1 MALLPALIAQIDSL
15 QTASRIFVGFS
26 GGADSHS
33 LLHALVELSRREALP
48 PIIALHINHGLH
60 EDANDW
66 SAHCAAV
73 ASDLGVEFHERVV
86 SVDAGASP
94 EAQARDARYS
104 VFESFLA
111 SGDVLL
117 LGHHLDDQV
126 ETVLFRLIRGA
137 GPSGLAGIPEKR
149 PLGRGLLMRPLL
161 GITRDQIENYA
172 GSHQLAYLHDG
183 SNDDTRYDRNFLR
196 HEVLPLIE
204 SRWPSYRSGFARSAE
219 LSGEL
224 ATLGHFDNLTEY
236 TRYGGPYLPMD
247 VHDATSL
254 HRALHGWLN
263 ELNAPLPDFV
273 ALEEFARQCMHAQ
286 GDKLPELRVADYL
299 LQRWRQGI
307 HLYPVDIDRDFDI
320 SCEVGGALEGRWGSI
335 AWQEADMGLPA
346 GVYIRVRAPRHG
358 EAVSLG
364 RRPRRSVGQWLQE
377 AGVPPYLR
385 GCYPLVQVGDEII
398 AIPDVGLVSDSSNL
412 SLCKGGLVPVWTP
425 PKIAFLN

>member
-1 MALLPALIAQIDSL
+1 MALLPALIAQLDSL
-15 QTASRIFVGFS
+15 QAASRIFVGLS

-60 EDANDW
+60 EDATDW
-66 SAHCAAV
+66 AAHCAAV
-73 ASDLGVEFHERVV
+73 ASNLGVAFHERVV
-86 SVDAGASP
+86 SIDAGASP
-94 EAQARDARYS
+94 EAQARDARFS

-111 SGDVLL
+111 AGDVLL
-117 LGHHLDDQV
+117 LGHHLDDQI

-137 GPSGLAGIPEKR
+137 GPSGLAGIPVMR

-161 GITRDQIENYA
+161 GITRDQIESYA
-172 GSHQLAYLHDG
+172 GSHELVHLHDG

-204 SRWPSYRSGFARSAE
+204 SRWPGYRSGFARSAT

-224 ATLGHFDNLTEY
+224 AALVHFDHLTEY
-236 TRYGGPYLPMD
+236 TRYGGPYLPMG
-247 VHDATSL
+247 VHDAKTL
-254 HRALHGWLN
+254 HRALHGWLK

-286 GDKLPELRVADYL
+286 GDKLPELRVGGYV
-299 LQRWRQGI
+299 LQRWRQRI
-307 HLYPVDIDRDFDI
+307 HLYPADIDRDFDI
-320 SCEVGGALEGRWGSI
+320 SSQVGGALAGRWGSI
-335 AWQEADMGLPA
+335 TWQVADMGLPA
-346 GVYIRVRAPRHG
+346 GVSIRVRSPRYG

-364 RRPRRSVGQWLQE
+364 QRPRRSVAQWLKE

-385 GCYPLVQVGDEII
+385 ECYPLVHVGDEII
-398 AIPDVGLVSDSSNL
+398 AIPDVGLVSDCSNL

-425 PKIAFLN
+425 PKIAVLN

>member
-26 GGADSHS
+26 GGVDSHS

-204 SRWPSYRSGFARSAE
+204 SRWPSYRSGFARSAA

-236 TRYGGPYLPMD
+236 TRYGGPFLPMD
-247 VHDATSL
+247 VHDAKSL
-254 HRALHGWLN
+254 HRALHGWLK

-335 AWQEADMGLPA
+335 VWQEANMGLPA
-346 GVYIRVRAPRHG
+346 GVSIQVRAPRHG

-412 SLCKGGLVPVWTP
+412 SLCIGGLVPVWTP

>member
-1 MALLPALIAQIDSL
+1 MALLPALIAQLDSL
-15 QTASRIFVGFS
+15 QTANRIFVGFS

-33 LLHALVELSRREALP
+33 LLHALVEYSRREALP
-48 PIIALHINHGLH
+48 AITALHINHGLH

-66 SAHCAAV
+66 AAHCAAV

-86 SVDAGASP
+86 SVDEGASP

-111 SGDVLL
+111 TGDVLL

-161 GITRDQIENYA
+161 GIRRDQIEDYA
-172 GSHQLAYLHDG
+172 DSRELDYLNDG
-183 SNDDTRYDRNFLR
+183 SNYDTRYDRNFLR

-204 SRWPSYRSGFARSAE
+204 SRWPGYRSGFARSAT

-224 ATLGHFDNLTEY
+224 AASGHFDTLTEY
-236 TRYGGPYLPMD
+236 TRYGGPYLSMD
-247 VHDATSL
+247 IRDAKTL
-254 HRALHGWLN
+254 HRALHGWLK
-263 ELNAPLPDFV
+263 ELNAPLPEFV

-286 GDKLPELRVADYL
+286 GDKLPELRAGGYL

-307 HLYPVDIDRDFDI
+307 HLYPIDIDRGFDI
-320 SCEVGGALEGRWGSI
+320 LCEVGGALSGAWGAI
-335 AWQEADMGLPA
+335 AWQEADMGLSA
-346 GVYIRVRAPRHG
+346 GVPIRVRAPRPG
-358 EAVSLG
+358 ETVSLG
-364 RRPRRSVGQWLQE
+364 QRPRRSVGQWLQE

-385 GCYPLVQVGDEII
+385 ECYPLVQVGDEIV
-398 AIPDVGLVSDSSNL
+398 AIPDVGLASDCSNL
-412 SLCKGGLVPVWTP
+412 SLRKGGLVPIWMP

>member
-1 MALLPALIAQIDSL
+1 MALLPALIAQTDSL
-15 QTASRIFVGFS
+15 QTASRIFLGFS

-149 PLGRGLLMRPLL
+149 PLGRGLLIRPLL
-161 GITRDQIENYA
+161 GITREQIEHYA
-172 GSHQLAYLHDG
+172 GSHQLAYLNDG

-204 SRWPSYRSGFARSAE
+204 SRWPGYRSGFARSAT

-224 ATLGHFDNLTEY
+224 AISGQFDNLTEY
-236 TRYGGPYLPMD
+236 TQYGGPYLPMD
-247 VHDATSL
+247 VHDAKSL
-254 HRALHGWLN
+254 HRALHGWLK

-286 GDKLPELRVADYL
+286 GDKLPELRVGGYL

-307 HLYPVDIDRDFDI
+307 HLYSGDIDCDFDI
-320 SCEVGGALEGRWGSI
+320 SCEVGGALAGRWGSI

-346 GVYIRVRAPRHG
+346 GVSIRVRAPRHG

-364 RRPRRSVGQWLQE
+364 QRPRRSVGQWLQE

-385 GCYPLVQVGDEII
+385 GFYPLVQVGDEII
-398 AIPDVGLVSDSSNL
+398 AIPDVGLVSDCSNL

>member
-1 MALLPALIAQIDSL
+1 MALLPALIAQLDSL
-15 QTASRIFVGFS
+15 QAASRIFVGFS

-60 EDANDW
+60 EDATDW
-66 SAHCAAV
+66 AAHCAAV
-73 ASDLGVEFHERVV
+73 ASNLGVAFHERVV
-86 SVDAGASP
+86 SIDVGASP

-111 SGDVLL
+111 AGDVLL

-137 GPSGLAGIPEKR
+137 GPSGLAGIPVMR

-172 GSHQLAYLHDG
+172 GSHELAHLHDG

-204 SRWPSYRSGFARSAE
+204 SRWPGYRSGFARSAT

-224 ATLGHFDNLTEY
+224 AASVHFDHLTEY
-236 TRYGGPYLPMD
+236 TRYGGPYLPMG
-247 VHDATSL
+247 VHDAKTL
-254 HRALHGWLN
+254 HRALHGWLK

-286 GDKLPELRVADYL
+286 GDKLPELRVGGYV

-320 SCEVGGALEGRWGSI
+320 CLLYTSDA
-335 AWQEADMGLPA
+335 AD
-346 GVYIRVRAPRHG
+346 
-358 EAVSLG
+358 ES
-364 RRPRRSVGQWLQE
+364 
-377 AGVPPYLR
+377 
-385 GCYPLVQVGDEII
+385 
-398 AIPDVGLVSDSSNL
+398 
-412 SLCKGGLVPVWTP
+412 
-425 PKIAFLN
+425 

>member
-94 EAQARDARYS
+94 EAQARDVRYS

-149 PLGRGLLMRPLL
+149 PLGTGWLIRPLL

-172 GSHQLAYLHDG
+172 GSHQLAYLNDG

-204 SRWPSYRSGFARSAE
+204 SRWPGYRSGFARSAA

-247 VHDATSL
+247 VHDAKSL
-254 HRALHGWLN
+254 HRALHGWLK

-273 ALEEFARQCMHAQ
+273 ALEEFARQCVQAQ
-286 GDKLPELRVADYL
+286 GDKLPELRVGGYL

-307 HLYPVDIDRDFDI
+307 HLYSGDIDCDFDI
-320 SCEVGGALEGRWGSI
+320 SCEVGGALAGRWGSI

-346 GVYIRVRAPRHG
+346 GVSIRVRAPRHG

-364 RRPRRSVGQWLQE
+364 QRPRRSVGQWLQE

-398 AIPDVGLVSDSSNL
+398 AIPEVGLVSDCSNL

>member
-94 EAQARDARYS
+94 EARARDARYR

-161 GITRDQIENYA
+161 GIPRDQIENYA

-204 SRWPSYRSGFARSAE
+204 SRWPGYRSGFARSAA

-247 VHDATSL
+247 VHDAKSL
-254 HRALHGWLN
+254 HRALHGWLK

-335 AWQEADMGLPA
+335 VWQEANMGLPA
-346 GVYIRVRAPRHG
+346 GVSIQVRAPRHG
-358 EAVSLG
+358 EAISLG

>member
-1 MALLPALIAQIDSL
+1 MALLPALIAQLDLL

-66 SAHCAAV
+66 AAHCAAV
-73 ASDLGVEFHERVV
+73 ASDFGVEFHERVV
-86 SVDAGASP
+86 SIDAGASP

-104 VFESFLA
+104 VFESFVA
-111 SGDVLL
+111 AGDVLL

-137 GPSGLAGIPEKR
+137 GPSGLTGIPEMR

-172 GSHQLAYLHDG
+172 GSHELAHLNDG

-204 SRWPSYRSGFARSAE
+204 SRWPGYRSGFARSAT
-219 LSGEL
+219 LSREL
-224 ATLGHFDNLTEY
+224 AASVHFDHLTEY
-236 TRYGGPYLPMD
+236 TRYGGPYLPLG
-247 VHDATSL
+247 VHDAKTL
-254 HRALHGWLN
+254 HRALHGWLK
-263 ELNAPLPDFV
+263 ELSASLPDFV

-286 GDKLPELRVADYL
+286 GDKLPELRVGGYV

-307 HLYPVDIDRDFDI
+307 HLYPVDVDRDFDI
-320 SCEVGGALEGRWGSI
+320 SSQVGGSLAGRWGSI
-335 AWQEADMGLPA
+335 TWQVADMGLPS
-346 GVYIRVRAPRHG
+346 GVSIRVRSPRHG

-364 RRPRRSVGQWLQE
+364 QRPRRSVAQWLQE

-385 GCYPLVQVGDEII
+385 GCYPLVHVGDEII
-398 AIPDVGLVSDSSNL
+398 AIPDVGLVSDCSNL

-425 PKIAFLN
+425 PKIAVLN

>member
-33 LLHALVELSRREALP
+33 LLHVLVELSRRQALP

-60 EDANDW
+60 EDANAW
-66 SAHCAAV
+66 AAHCAVV
-73 ASDLGVEFHERVV
+73 ASDLGVEFHERAV

-94 EAQARDARYS
+94 EAQARDARYT
-104 VFESFLA
+104 VFESFLDT
-111 SGDVLL
+111 GDVLL

-137 GPSGLAGIPEKR
+137 GPSGLAGIPEQR

-161 GITRDQIENYA
+161 SITRAQIENYA
-172 GSHQLAYLHDG
+172 DSHELGYINDG
-183 SNDDTRYDRNFLR
+183 SNEDTRYDRNFLR

-204 SRWPSYRSGFARSAE
+204 SRWPGYRSGFARSAA

-224 ATLGHFDNLTEY
+224 AASDHFDNVTEY

-247 VHDATSL
+247 FHDAKTL
-254 HRALHGWLN
+254 HRALRGWLK
-263 ELNAPLPDFV
+263 ELNAPLPEFV
-273 ALEEFARQCMHAQ
+273 ALEEFARQCMQAQ
-286 GDKLPELRVADYL
+286 GDKLPELRVGDYL
-299 LQRWRQGI
+299 LQRWRQGV
-307 HLYPVDIDRDFDI
+307 HLYPADIDRDFDI
-320 SCEVGGALEGRWGSI
+320 SCEVGDALSGTWGSM
-335 AWQEADMGLPA
+335 AWQEADMGLSA
-346 GVYIRVRAPRHG
+346 GVTIRVRAQRHG

-364 RRPRRSVGQWLQE
+364 QRPRRSVGQWLQE

-398 AIPDVGLVSDSSNL
+398 AIPDVGLVSDRSNL
-412 SLCKGGLVPVWTP
+412 SLCKEGLVPVWTP

>member
-60 EDANDW
+60 DDANDW
-66 SAHCAAV
+66 SAHCATV
-73 ASDLGVEFHERVV
+73 ASDLGVEFYERVV

-104 VFESFLA
+104 VFESFL
-111 SGDVLL
+111 SDGDVLL

-149 PLGRGLLMRPLL
+149 PLGTGLLMRPLL
-161 GITRDQIENYA
+161 GLTRDQIETYA
-172 GSHQLAYLHDG
+172 GSHQLAYLNDG

-204 SRWPSYRSGFARSAE
+204 SRWPGYRSGFARSAA

-247 VHDATSL
+247 VHDAKSL
-254 HRALHGWLN
+254 HRALHGWLK

-273 ALEEFARQCMHAQ
+273 ALEEFARQCVHAQ
-286 GDKLPELRVADYL
+286 GDKLPELRVGGYL

-307 HLYPVDIDRDFDI
+307 HLYSGDIDCDFDI
-320 SCEVGGALEGRWGSI
+320 SCEVGGALAGRWGSI

-346 GVYIRVRAPRHG
+346 GVSIRVRAPRPG

-364 RRPRRSVGQWLQE
+364 QRPRRSVGQWLQE

-385 GCYPLVQVGDEII
+385 GCYPLVQVGDVII
-398 AIPDVGLVSDSSNL
+398 AIPDVGLVSDCSNL

>member
-26 GGADSHS
+26 GGVDSHS
-33 LLHALVELSRREALP
+33 LLHALVELSRRQALP

-60 EDANDW
+60 EGANDW

-73 ASDLGVEFHERVV
+73 ASDLGVEFLERAV

-94 EAQARDARYS
+94 EAQARDARYT
-104 VFESFLA
+104 VFESFLNT
-111 SGDVLL
+111 GDVLL

-137 GPSGLAGIPEKR
+137 GPSGLAGIPEQR
-149 PLGRGLLMRPLL
+149 PLGRGVLMRPLL
-161 GITRDQIENYA
+161 SLTRAEIENYA
-172 GSHQLAYLHDG
+172 DSHELGYINDG
-183 SNDDTRYDRNFLR
+183 SNEDTRYDRNFLR

-204 SRWPSYRSGFARSAE
+204 SRWPGYRSGFARSAA

-224 ATLGHFDNLTEY
+224 AASDHFDNVTEY

-247 VHDATSL
+247 VHDAKTL
-254 HRALHGWLN
+254 HRALRGWLK
-263 ELNAPLPDFV
+263 ELNAPLPEFV
-273 ALEEFARQCMHAQ
+273 ALEEFARQCMQAQ
-286 GDKLPELRVADYL
+286 GDKLPELRVGDYL
-299 LQRWRQGI
+299 LQRWRQGV
-307 HLYPVDIDRDFDI
+307 HLYPADIDRDFDI
-320 SCEVGGALEGRWGSI
+320 SCEVGDALSGTWGSM
-335 AWQEADMGLPA
+335 AWQEADMGLSA
-346 GVYIRVRAPRHG
+346 GVTIRVRAQRHG

-364 RRPRRSVGQWLQE
+364 QRPRRSVGQWLQE

-398 AIPDVGLVSDSSNL
+398 AIPDVGLVSDRSNL
-412 SLCKGGLVPVWTP
+412 SLCKEGLVPVWTP

>member
-1 MALLPALIAQIDSL
+1 MALLPALIAQLTSL
-15 QTASRIFVGFS
+15 QTAGRLCVGFS

-33 LLHALVELSRREALP
+33 LLHALVELTQREALP

-60 EDANDW
+60 ENSNAW
-66 SAHCAAV
+66 AAHCAAV

-94 EAQARDARYS
+94 EAQARDARYT

-111 SGDVLL
+111 AGDVLL

-149 PLGRGLLMRPLL
+149 PLGRGLLVRPLL
-161 GITRDQIENYA
+161 GITRDQIEDYVV
-172 GSHQLAYLHDG
+172 SYELVYLNDS
-183 SNDDTRYDRNFLR
+183 SNDDTSYDRNFLR

-204 SRWPSYRSGFARSAE
+204 SRWPGYRSGFSRSAA
-219 LSGEL
+219 LSREL
-224 ATLGHFDNLTEY
+224 ASSELIDNLSEY
-236 TRYGGPYLPMD
+236 TRFGGPYLPID
-247 VHDATSL
+247 GHDAKNL
-254 HRALHGWLN
+254 HRALHGWLRG
-263 ELNAPLPDFV
+263 LNAPLPKFV
-273 ALEEFARQCMHAQ
+273 ALEEFTRQCMHAQ
-286 GDKLPELRVADYL
+286 ADKLPELKVGGYL

-307 HLYPVDIDRDFDI
+307 HLYPADIDSDFDI
-320 SCEVGGALEGRWGSI
+320 SREVGAALSGTWGSI
-335 AWQEADMGLPA
+335 AWHEADIGLPTGA
-346 GVYIRVRAPRHG
+346 PIRVRAPRPG

-364 RRPRRSVGQWLQE
+364 QRPRRSVGQWLQE

-385 GCYPLVQVGDEII
+385 GCYPLVQVDDEII
-398 AIPDVGLVSDSSNL
+398 AIPDVGLVSDYSNL
-412 SLCKGGLVPVWTP
+412 SLCKGGLIPVWTP

>member
-1 MALLPALIAQIDSL
+1 
-15 QTASRIFVGFS
+15 
-26 GGADSHS
+26 
-33 LLHALVELSRREALP
+33 
-48 PIIALHINHGLH
+48 
-60 EDANDW
+60 
-66 SAHCAAV
+66 
-73 ASDLGVEFHERVV
+73 
-86 SVDAGASP
+86 
-94 EAQARDARYS
+94 
-104 VFESFLA
+104 
-111 SGDVLL
+111 
-117 LGHHLDDQV
+117 
-126 ETVLFRLIRGA
+126 IRGA

-149 PLGRGLLMRPLL
+149 PLGRGLLIRPLL

-204 SRWPSYRSGFARSAE
+204 SRWPSYRSGFARSAA

-247 VHDATSL
+247 VHDAKSL
-254 HRALHGWLN
+254 HRALHGWLK

-335 AWQEADMGLPA
+335 VWQEANMGLPA
-346 GVYIRVRAPRHG
+346 GVSIQVRAPRHG

-398 AIPDVGLVSDSSNL
+398 AIPDVGLVSDCSNL

>member
-161 GITRDQIENYA
+161 GIPRDQIENYA

-204 SRWPSYRSGFARSAE
+204 SRWPGYRSGFARSAA

-247 VHDATSL
+247 VHDAKSL
-254 HRALHGWLN
+254 HRARHGWLK
-263 ELNAPLPDFV
+263 ELKAPLPDFV

-335 AWQEADMGLPA
+335 VWQEANMGLPA
-346 GVYIRVRAPRHG
+346 GVSIQVRAPRHR
-358 EAVSLG
+358 EAISLG

>member
-48 PIIALHINHGLH
+48 PIIALHINHGLN

-73 ASDLGVEFHERVV
+73 ASDLGVGFHERVV

-161 GITRDQIENYA
+161 GIPRDQIENYA

-204 SRWPSYRSGFARSAE
+204 SRWPGYRSGFARSAA

-247 VHDATSL
+247 VHDAKSL
-254 HRALHGWLN
+254 HRALHGWLK

-335 AWQEADMGLPA
+335 AWQEANMGLPA
-346 GVYIRVRAPRHG
+346 GVSIQVRAPRHG
-358 EAVSLG
+358 EAISLG

>member
-1 MALLPALIAQIDSL
+1 MALLAALIAQIDSL

-94 EAQARDARYS
+94 EAQARDVRYS

-137 GPSGLAGIPEKR
+137 GHSGLAGIPEKR
-149 PLGRGLLMRPLL
+149 PLGTGWLMRPLL

-172 GSHQLAYLHDG
+172 GSHQLAYLNDG

-204 SRWPSYRSGFARSAE
+204 SRWPGYRSGFARSAT

-224 ATLGHFDNLTEY
+224 AASGHFDNLTEY

-247 VHDATSL
+247 VHDAKSL
-254 HRALHGWLN
+254 HRALHGWLK

-286 GDKLPELRVADYL
+286 GDKLPELKVGGYL

-307 HLYPVDIDRDFDI
+307 HLYSGDIDYDFDI
-320 SCEVGGALEGRWGSI
+320 SCEVGGALAGRWGSI

-346 GVYIRVRAPRHG
+346 GVSIRVRAPRHG

-364 RRPRRSVGQWLQE
+364 QRPRRSVGQWLHE

-398 AIPDVGLVSDSSNL
+398 AIPDVGLVSDCSNL

>member
-1 MALLPALIAQIDSL
+1 MALLPALIAQLDSL

-66 SAHCAAV
+66 AAHCAGV
-73 ASDLGVEFHERVV
+73 ASDLGTEFHERVV

-94 EAQARDARYS
+94 EAQARDARYT
-104 VFESFLA
+104 VFESLL
-111 SGDVLL
+111 SDGDILL

-161 GITRDQIENYA
+161 GMTRKQIEDYA
-172 GSHQLAYLHDG
+172 GSHELAYLNDG

-204 SRWPSYRSGFARSAE
+204 SRWPGYRSGFARSAA

-224 ATLGHFDNLTEY
+224 AASEHFDNLIEY
-236 TRYGGPYLPMD
+236 TRYGGPYLPMAA
-247 VHDATSL
+247 HDAKSL
-254 HRALHGWLN
+254 HRTLHGWLK
-263 ELNAPLPDFV
+263 ELSAPLPEFA
-273 ALEEFARQCMHAQ
+273 ALEEFARQCMQAQ
-286 GDKLPELRVADYL
+286 EDKLPELRAGGYL
-299 LQRWRQGI
+299 LQRWRQSI

-320 SCEVGGALEGRWGSI
+320 SCEVGGTLAGTWGSI
-335 AWQEADMGLPA
+335 AWREADMGLPT
-346 GVYIRVRAPRHG
+346 GGPIRVRAPRPG

-364 RRPRRSVGQWLQE
+364 QRPRRSIGQWLQE

-398 AIPDVGLVSDSSNL
+398 AIPDVGLASDCSNL

>member
-73 ASDLGVEFHERVV
+73 ASDLGVEFHERAV

-94 EAQARDARYS
+94 EAQARDARYR
-104 VFESFLA
+104 VFECFLDT
-111 SGDVLL
+111 GDVLL

-137 GPSGLAGIPEKR
+137 GPSGLAGIPEQR

-161 GITRDQIENYA
+161 SITRAQIENYA
-172 GSHQLAYLHDG
+172 DSHELGYINDG
-183 SNDDTRYDRNFLR
+183 SNEDTRYDRNFLR

-204 SRWPSYRSGFARSAE
+204 SRWPGYRSGFARSAA

-224 ATLGHFDNLTEY
+224 AASDHFDNVTEY

-247 VHDATSL
+247 VHDAKTL
-254 HRALHGWLN
+254 HRALRGWLK
-263 ELNAPLPDFV
+263 ELNAPLPEFV
-273 ALEEFARQCMHAQ
+273 ALEEFARQCMQAQ
-286 GDKLPELRVADYL
+286 GDKLPELRVGDYL
-299 LQRWRQGI
+299 LQRWRQGV
-307 HLYPVDIDRDFDI
+307 HLYPADIDRDFDI
-320 SCEVGGALEGRWGSI
+320 SCEVGDSLSGTWGSM
-335 AWQEADMGLPA
+335 AWQEADMGLSA
-346 GVYIRVRAPRHG
+346 GVTIRVRAQRHG

-364 RRPRRSVGQWLQE
+364 QRPRRSVGQWLQE

-385 GCYPLVQVGDEII
+385 GCYPLVQVGNEII
-398 AIPDVGLVSDSSNL
+398 AIPNVGLVSDRSNF
-412 SLCKGGLVPVWTP
+412 SLCKEGLVPVWTP

>member
-33 LLHALVELSRREALP
+33 LLHALVELSRSEALP

-161 GITRDQIENYA
+161 GIPRDQIENYA

-204 SRWPSYRSGFARSAE
+204 SRWPGYRSGFARSAA

-236 TRYGGPYLPMD
+236 TRYGGPYLPMG
-247 VHDATSL
+247 VHDAKSL
-254 HRALHGWLN
+254 HRARHGWLK

-335 AWQEADMGLPA
+335 AWQEANMGLPA
-346 GVYIRVRAPRHG
+346 GVSIQVRAPRHG
-358 EAVSLG
+358 EAISLG

>member
-48 PIIALHINHGLH
+48 PIIALHINHGLN

-161 GITRDQIENYA
+161 GIPRDQIENYA

-204 SRWPSYRSGFARSAE
+204 SRWPGYRSGFARSAA

-247 VHDATSL
+247 VHDAKSL
-254 HRALHGWLN
+254 HRALHGWLK

-335 AWQEADMGLPA
+335 AWQEANMGLPA
-346 GVYIRVRAPRHG
+346 GVSIQVRAPRHG
-358 EAVSLG
+358 EAISLG

>member
-15 QTASRIFVGFS
+15 QKASRIFVGFS

-33 LLHALVELSRREALP
+33 LLHALVELSRRQALP

-73 ASDLGVEFHERVV
+73 ASDLGVEFHERAV

-94 EAQARDARYS
+94 EAQARDARYR
-104 VFESFLA
+104 VFESFLDT
-111 SGDVLL
+111 GDVLL

-137 GPSGLAGIPEKR
+137 GPSGLAGIPEQR

-161 GITRDQIENYA
+161 SITRAQIENYA
-172 GSHQLAYLHDG
+172 DSHELGYINDG
-183 SNDDTRYDRNFLR
+183 SNEDTRYDRNFLR

-204 SRWPSYRSGFARSAE
+204 SRWPGYRSGFARSAA

-224 ATLGHFDNLTEY
+224 AASDHFDNVTEY

-247 VHDATSL
+247 FHDAKTL
-254 HRALHGWLN
+254 HRALRGWLK
-263 ELNAPLPDFV
+263 ELNAPLPEFV
-273 ALEEFARQCMHAQ
+273 ALEEFARQCMQAQ
-286 GDKLPELRVADYL
+286 GDKLPELKVGDYL
-299 LQRWRQGI
+299 LQRWRQGV
-307 HLYPVDIDRDFDI
+307 HLYPADIDRDFDI
-320 SCEVGGALEGRWGSI
+320 SCEVGGALSGTWGSM
-335 AWQEADMGLPA
+335 AWQEADLGLPA
-346 GVYIRVRAPRHG
+346 GVSTQVRAPRPG

-364 RRPRRSVGQWLQE
+364 RRPRRSLGQWLQE

-385 GCYPLVQVGDEII
+385 GCYPVVQVGNEII
-398 AIPDVGLVSDSSNL
+398 AIPDVGLVSDCSNL

>member
-204 SRWPSYRSGFARSAE
+204 SRWPGYRSGFARSAA

-247 VHDATSL
+247 VHDAKSL
-254 HRALHGWLN
+254 HRALHGWLK

-335 AWQEADMGLPA
+335 VWQEANMGLPA
-346 GVYIRVRAPRHG
+346 GVSIQVRAPRHG

>member
-26 GGADSHS
+26 GGVDSHS

-66 SAHCAAV
+66 SARCAAV

-172 GSHQLAYLHDG
+172 GSHQLPYLHDG
-183 SNDDTRYDRNFLR
+183 SNDDARYDRNFLR

-204 SRWPSYRSGFARSAE
+204 SRWPSYRSGFARSAA

-247 VHDATSL
+247 VHDARSL
-254 HRALHGWLN
+254 HRALHGWLK

-335 AWQEADMGLPA
+335 VWQEANMGLPA
-346 GVYIRVRAPRHG
+346 GVSIQVRAPRHG

-398 AIPDVGLVSDSSNL
+398 AIPDVGLVSDCSNL

>member
-60 EDANDW
+60 DDANDW

-104 VFESFLA
+104 VFESFL
-111 SGDVLL
+111 SDGDVLL

-161 GITRDQIENYA
+161 GITRDQIESYA
-172 GSHQLAYLHDG
+172 GSHQLAYLNDG

-204 SRWPSYRSGFARSAE
+204 SRWPGYRSGFARSAT

-224 ATLGHFDNLTEY
+224 AASGHFDNLTEY

-247 VHDATSL
+247 VHDAKSL
-254 HRALHGWLN
+254 HRALHGWLK
-263 ELNAPLPDFV
+263 ELNAPLPEFV

-286 GDKLPELRVADYL
+286 GDKLPELKVGGYL
-299 LQRWRQGI
+299 LQRWRQAI
-307 HLYPVDIDRDFDI
+307 HLYSGDIDCDFDI
-320 SCEVGGALEGRWGSI
+320 SCEVGGALAGRWGSI

-346 GVYIRVRAPRHG
+346 GVSIRVRAPRHG

-364 RRPRRSVGQWLQE
+364 QRPRRSVGQWLQE

-398 AIPDVGLVSDSSNL
+398 AIPDVGLVSDCSNL

>member
-172 GSHQLAYLHDG
+172 GSHQLAYLNDG

-204 SRWPSYRSGFARSAE
+204 SRWPGYRSGFARSAA

-224 ATLGHFDNLTEY
+224 AASGHFDNLTEY

-247 VHDATSL
+247 VHDAKSL
-254 HRALHGWLN
+254 HRALHGWLK

-286 GDKLPELRVADYL
+286 GDKLPELRVGGYL

-307 HLYPVDIDRDFDI
+307 HLYSGDIDCDFDI
-320 SCEVGGALEGRWGSI
+320 SCEVGGALAGRWGSI

-346 GVYIRVRAPRHG
+346 GVSIRVRAPRHG

-364 RRPRRSVGQWLQE
+364 QRPRRSVGQWLQE

-398 AIPDVGLVSDSSNL
+398 AIPDVGLVSDCSNL

>member
-33 LLHALVELSRREALP
+33 LLHALVELSRRQALP

-60 EDANDW
+60 EDANAW
-66 SAHCAAV
+66 AAHCASV
-73 ASDLGVEFHERVV
+73 ASCLGVEFHERAV

-94 EAQARDARYS
+94 EAQARDARYT
-104 VFESFLA
+104 VFESFLDT
-111 SGDVLL
+111 GDVLL

-137 GPSGLAGIPEKR
+137 GPSGLAGIPEQR
-149 PLGRGLLMRPLL
+149 PLGRGLLIRPLL
-161 GITRDQIENYA
+161 SITRAQIENYTD
-172 GSHQLAYLHDG
+172 SHELGYINDG
-183 SNDDTRYDRNFLR
+183 SNEDTRYDRNFLR

-204 SRWPSYRSGFARSAE
+204 SRWPGYRSGFARSAA

-224 ATLGHFDNLTEY
+224 AASDHFDNVTEY

-247 VHDATSL
+247 VHDAKTL
-254 HRALHGWLN
+254 HRALRGWLK
-263 ELNAPLPDFV
+263 ELNAPLPEFV
-273 ALEEFARQCMHAQ
+273 ALEEFARQCMQAQ
-286 GDKLPELRVADYL
+286 GDKLPELRVGDYL
-299 LQRWRQGI
+299 LQRWRQGV
-307 HLYPVDIDRDFDI
+307 HLYPADIDRDFDI
-320 SCEVGGALEGRWGSI
+320 SSEVGGALAGRWGSI
-335 AWQEADMGLPA
+335 AWQEADIGLPS
-346 GVYIRVRAPRHG
+346 GVSIRVRAPRPR

-364 RRPRRSVGQWLQE
+364 RRPRRSIGQWLHE

-385 GCYPLVQVGDEII
+385 GCYPLVQAGDEII
-398 AIPDVGLVSDSSNL
+398 AIPNVGLVSDCSKL